1 MRPPTNL
8 ITAGGPGRRVWLKS
22 ATAVAA
28 AATLALT
35 TGVVAAQPAYPD
47 APVTLIVPFP
57 PGGLLDNVAR
67 IIAPRMAQSLG
78 QPVVIDNKP
87 GSGGNIGASA
97 AAKAAPT
104 GYTMLLGSP
113 ALTISPA
120 LYKRLPYGP
129 DDLVPVAFMG
139 SLPNVLLVPA
149 SSPIRTARE
158 LIEQMRKEPGKLNY
172 ASNGNG
178 TSLHLSMEL
187 LKSRTQ
193 TFVLHVPYRGSAP
206 AMTALIGGE
215 VQMMFDNL
223 PPALSQIQGG
233 RVRALAVTSTTR
245 SPALPDVPTLQ
256 EAGVKDFDVT
266 AWFGLMV
273 PRGTPEA
280 VVRRLEAESAKALA
294 DPQVAQALRKVGI
307 EPRFQN
313 AVAFATYLTR
323 ERQQWQSVVDYAK
336 ITLDN

>member
-1 MRPPTNL
+1 MRPPMTLN
-8 ITAGGPGRRVWLKS
+8 AAMSAGRRRWLKS
-22 ATAVAA
+22 AVA
-28 AATLALT
+28 AATLALAA
-35 TGVVAAQPAYPD
+35 GAVAAQPAYPD
-47 APVTLIVPFP
+47 GPITLVVPFP

-193 TFVLHVPYRGSAP
+193 TFVVHVPYRGSAP

-245 SPALPDVPTLQ
+245 SPALPDVPTMQ
-256 EAGVKDFDVT
+256 EAGIKDFDVT
-266 AWFGLMV
+266 AWFGFMV
-273 PRGTPEA
+273 PRGTPDA

-294 DPQVAQALRKVGI
+294 DPQVAQALSKVGI

-313 AVAFATYLTR
+313 AAAFATYLTR
-323 ERQQWQSVVDYAK
+323 ERKQWQSVVDYAK

>member
-1 MRPPTNL
+1 MRPSSNQTTGL
-8 ITAGGPGRRVWLKS
+8 STDRRLWL
-22 ATAVAA
+22 TRVAA
-28 AATLALT
+28 AATLALAA
-35 TGVVAAQPAYPD
+35 GSVAAQPSYPEG
-47 APVTLIVPFP
+47 PVTLVVPFP

-129 DDLVPVAFMG
+129 DDLVPVSLMG

-149 SSPIRTARE
+149 SSPVRTARE
-158 LIEQMRKEPGKLNY
+158 LIDQMRSQPGKLNY
-172 ASNGNG
+172 GSNGNG

-193 TFVLHVPYRGSAP
+193 TFVVHVPYRGSAP

-223 PPALSQIQGG
+223 PPALAQIQGG

-245 SPALPDVPTLQ
+245 APALPDVPTMQ
-256 EAGVKDFDVT
+256 EAGVADFDVT

-273 PRGTPEA
+273 PRGTPDA
-280 VVRRLEAESAKALA
+280 VVRRLEAESAKVLA
-294 DPQVAQALRKVGI
+294 DPQVTQALRKVGI

-313 AVAFATYLTR
+313 AAAFATHLTR
-323 ERQQWQSVVDYAK
+323 ERKQWQSVVDYAK